1 MNTEDQDNNLKK
13 EKDEVQVTISNEC
26 ERKLREL
33 VSKISN
39 GFDMARVTRKHVL
52 AHVISQAHSMFSED
66 DIQAVRK
73 STITEM
79 SLLDREIRE
88 IRRTGVIPEALRE
101 YLWKTSNLTQSPKKS
116 KKSRQTEYSNAI
128 SENEEA
134 A

>member
-1 MNTEDQDNNLKK
+1 
-13 EKDEVQVTISNEC
+13 
-26 ERKLREL
+26 
-33 VSKISN
+33 
-39 GFDMARVTRKHVL
+39 MARVTRKHVL
-52 AHVISQAHSMFSED
+52 AHVIAQAHSMFSED

-101 YLWKTSNLTQSPKKS
+101 YLWKTSNLTQSSKKP